1 MNLLDRITDNLA
13 CKIADLVSGFDA
25 ENEHQVIDRIYGID
39 VGLMGKHN
47 DVHTV
52 DFRWEVDLVII
63 KHINRN
69 AEPKKQK
76 VLSKNLIKQELAKV
90 GIDRVAFNI

>member
-1 MNLLDRITDNLA
+1 
-13 CKIADLVSGFDA
+13 
-25 ENEHQVIDRIYGID
+25 
-39 VGLMGKHN
+39 MGKHN